1 MLKFIHSGHSFL
13 LQIDYLGLLSV
24 KALIFEKMEGKYTK
38 KRMGAGTKMDIGVT
52 HTIECTL
59 NVDPTVQAED
69 SDEAEA

>member
-1 MLKFIHSGHSFL
+1 M
-13 LQIDYLGLLSV
+13 

-52 HTIECTL
+52 HTLECTL
-59 NVDPTVQAED
+59 NMDPTVQAED